1 MRNCI
6 FLFFAFIALS
16 FQHLQASIREYIFP
30 YQSPS
35 FSNYGALGLI
45 QNPTAR
51 FLENGALGISWSH
64 NEPYLRGSIIAY
76 PFDWLEASF
85 QYTDINNALY
95 SQVEAF
101 SGSQSLKDKSF
112 DAKIRILKE
121 SYLLP
126 QIAIGIRDI
135 GGTGLFSSEYLVMNK
150 MLADFFDISL
160 GLGWGKLNNNSLTN
174 PLGYLSESFNERND
188 SSEFGGTLNIGNLF
202 SGEAG
207 YFGGVEIFLP
217 RYDGVSIKIE
227 LDGINYSEEAIVPL
241 RQESKINIGIN
252 YPVSNNLNLKLGY
265 TRGNTINFG
274 FSYDLSLGQ
283 KNSLGQKKQQ
293 KAKFDRPDL
302 IKRVT
307 SRSTENLYKASL
319 LYLKDEGLSL
329 QKASVNNSSELEI
342 VYSHNKYRSPVLAA
356 GRALNILE
364 NISPN
369 TIKDFKVS
377 EVNAGMGTYT
387 FSVNREILKRYNAFE
402 NHTLLYQ
409 YSKIEPFNFD
419 ETEYEF
425 NPSISYPASFFSM
438 GPELINQIGGPDGF
452 FFGDLKWNFDS
463 EILFFRNLSL
473 ISKLAYS
480 VANNMGDLKLASDSV
495 LPHVRTDIVKYLR
508 GGNDQLTID
517 RMQLNYYQQ
526 FGESFFLKLSGG
538 IFESMFAG
546 YGFEALYKPFTKN
559 FGVGL
564 EVWDVTQRDYD
575 QRFKLLDYSTITG
588 HLTFY
593 YLENKS
599 NILFS
604 LKGGR
609 YLAEDSGFT
618 FDFSRTFRSGMR
630 LGAYFSLTDISREEF
645 GEGSFDKGF
654 YFWVPI
660 ELFSPKYL
668 KRNFG
673 WGLRPI
679 TRDGAQSLIYGYP
692 LWGVTDASSKYK
704 FYRNFDD
711 IYD

>member
-1 MRNCI
+1 M
-6 FLFFAFIALS
+6 
-16 FQHLQASIREYIFP
+16 
-30 YQSPS
+30 
-35 FSNYGALGLI
+35 I

-307 SRSTENLYKASL
+307 SRSTENLYKAS
-319 LYLKDEGLSL
+319 
-329 QKASVNNSSELEI
+329 
-342 VYSHNKYRSPVLAA
+342 
-356 GRALNILE
+356 
-364 NISPN
+364 
-369 TIKDFKVS
+369 
-377 EVNAGMGTYT
+377 
-387 FSVNREILKRYNAFE
+387 
-402 NHTLLYQ
+402 
-409 YSKIEPFNFD
+409 
-419 ETEYEF
+419 
-425 NPSISYPASFFSM
+425 
-438 GPELINQIGGPDGF
+438 
-452 FFGDLKWNFDS
+452 
-463 EILFFRNLSL
+463 
-473 ISKLAYS
+473 
-480 VANNMGDLKLASDSV
+480 
-495 LPHVRTDIVKYLR
+495 
-508 GGNDQLTID
+508 
-517 RMQLNYYQQ
+517 
-526 FGESFFLKLSGG
+526 FL
-538 IFESMFAG
+538 
-546 YGFEALYKPFTKN
+546 
-559 FGVGL
+559 
-564 EVWDVTQRDYD
+564 
-575 QRFKLLDYSTITG
+575 
-588 HLTFY
+588 
-593 YLENKS
+593 
-599 NILFS
+599 
-604 LKGGR
+604 
-609 YLAEDSGFT
+609 
-618 FDFSRTFRSGMR
+618 
-630 LGAYFSLTDISREEF
+630 
-645 GEGSFDKGF
+645 
-654 YFWVPI
+654 
-660 ELFSPKYL
+660 
-668 KRNFG
+668 
-673 WGLRPI
+673 
-679 TRDGAQSLIYGYP
+679 
-692 LWGVTDASSKYK
+692 
-704 FYRNFDD
+704 
-711 IYD
+711 